1 MDFQKEY
8 VVQLTEKAAE
18 VVKNACAEEQKSPEE
33 QFLRLCAAP
42 GGCSGYKYKLDFN
55 APEDVS
61 DNDLSF
67 DSHGIKVVV
76 NQKELYD
83 VIGSVEIDYTDANM
97 VEQGFV
103 FKPISNSLQCGCG
116 QSFTAIKR

>member
-1 MDFQKEY
+1 MDSQTDY
-8 VVQLTEKAAE
+8 VIRLTEKAAE
-18 VVKNACAEEQKSPEE
+18 VVKNACAEEQKSLEE
-33 QFLRLCAAP
+33 QFLRLYAAP
-42 GGCSGYKYKLDFN
+42 GGCSGYKYKLDFST
-55 APEDVS
+55 PEEV
-61 DNDLSF
+61 NEHDLAF
-67 DSHGIKVVV
+67 NSHGVQVIV

-97 VEQGFV
+97 VEQGFI